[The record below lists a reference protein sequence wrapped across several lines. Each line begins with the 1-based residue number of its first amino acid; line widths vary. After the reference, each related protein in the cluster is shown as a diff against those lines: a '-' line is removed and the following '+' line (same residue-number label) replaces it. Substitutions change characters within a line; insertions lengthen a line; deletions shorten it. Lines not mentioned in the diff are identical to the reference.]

1 MLDKKM
7 QVLLAAPNSRMVGGI
22 LRWTNN
28 IYSYWTNNIE
38 DNEISLSILD
48 IARNRGGYYGQKQ
61 IQKILWAVQ
70 DYGKILFLSLKTL
83 KHSEAEIFH
92 LTTPGTFRLWM
103 DYILL
108 KQAKSRKIKTII
120 HFHFGRIPQLF
131 ENKNWEYRIL
141 CKVVKLADRAIVI
154 DKNSYDS
161 LVSAGFKNIDLLPN
175 PLTPSVTKIISDNRD
190 VIRKDNEIVFAG
202 HVIPTK
208 GVFELIEA
216 IRNIKGIKLR
226 IIGAVSE
233 DMKRRLLSEAG
244 NGNETWLSIEG
255 EYSQEKIIK
264 TMLAAGVFVLPT
276 YTEGFPN
283 VILESMACGCP
294 IVTTDVGAIPE
305 MLDIENGCNYGICV
319 KPKDVDGLRN
329 AVERMFNDRNYATTC
344 GTNAQKRVVEQYSMP
359 IVWSKLTTIWKSLK
373 N

>member
-1 MLDKKM
+1 MLDKKTK
-7 QVLLAAPNSRMVGGI
+7 VLLAAPNSGMVGGI

-28 IYSYWTNNIE
+28 IYSYWVNNIE

-48 IARNRGGYYGQKQ
+48 IARNRGGYYGQRKM
-61 IQKILWAVQ
+61 QKVFWAIQ
-70 DYGKILFLSLKTL
+70 DYGKILFSSLKVL
-83 KHSEAEIFH
+83 KHSEADIFH

-103 DYILL
+103 DYVLL
-108 KQAKSRKIKTII
+108 KQAKSRKMKTFI
-120 HFHFGRIPQLF
+120 HFRFGRIPQLF
-131 ENKNWEYRIL
+131 ENRNWEYRIL
-141 CKVVKLADRAIVI
+141 SKVVRLADRAIVI
-154 DKNSYDS
+154 DKKSYDT

-175 PLTPSVTKIISDNRD
+175 PLSPNVTKIISDNQGI
-190 VIRKDNEIVFAG
+190 VKTDNEIVFAG

-216 IRNIKGIKLR
+216 VKNIKGIKLR

-233 DMKRRLLSEAG
+233 DMKKQLLNYAGSESEA
-244 NGNETWLSIEG
+244 WLSIEG
-255 EYSQEKIIK
+255 EHSQEKIIK
-264 TMLAAGVFVLPT
+264 AMLSAGVFVLPT

-305 MLDIENGCNYGICV
+305 MLDIENGFNYGICV
-319 KPKDVDGLRN
+319 KPKDIDGLKN
-329 AVERMFNDRNYATTC
+329 AVEKMINDRDYAMTC

-359 IVWSKLTTIWKSLK
+359 MVWNKLTTIWQSLK